1 MRDGVLM
8 ERRTFVRGAFGLV
21 ALVTAGGLVARQNAG
36 LVTRDEVFV
45 TPEVDSPELADGPVM
60 AAGIRLV
67 PQDDGIV
74 HGFYDDVRLF
84 AVDECGAELVR
95 LADGSRTID
104 DLAASLGQAVHP
116 ADVASFFVTLG
127 QAGYLQNTV
136 LVNLVEKPA

>member
-1 MRDGVLM
+1 M

-21 ALVTAGGLVARQNAG
+21 ALVTAGGLAVRPRVG
-36 LVTRDEVFV
+36 DIGDEIFV

-67 PQDDGIV
+67 PQGDGIV
-74 HGFYDDVRLF
+74 HGVYDDMRLF

-136 LVNLVEKPA
+136 LVNLYEIPA